1 MTNSATYLRLLP
13 PPAPLPTPERAE
25 ELAYR
30 VLPDILRRLFAAQ
43 DLGNDAAANMIRA
56 ELRAATAELK
66 PVMTL
71 FRQEA
76 S

>member
-1 MTNSATYLRLLP
+1 MANSATHLRLLP
-13 PPAPLPTPERAE
+13 TPAPLPTPERAE

-30 VLPDILRRLFAAQ
+30 VLPDILRRLFAAL
-43 DLGNDAAANMIRA
+43 DLGDHAAANMIRA

-66 PVMTL
+66 PVTDL